1 MLDEVKEFRLSR
13 ILPWIGID
21 IGDTLDRADMSFDST
36 FWLKS
41 VKIPILIMHAED
53 DKVIPFHLASK
64 MYDELKKAGVNVN
77 FHSFSRQE
85 RLGHD
90 GIFKAK
96 TPRLLSDIVSEF
108 VTKVLE

>member
-21 IGDTLDRADMSFDST
+21 IGETLNRADMSFDST
-36 FWLKS
+36 FWLTS
-41 VKIPILIMHAED
+41 VEIPILIMHAED
-53 DKVIPFHLASK
+53 DKVIPFRLASK
-64 MYDELKKAGVNVN
+64 MYDDLRKAGVNVN
-77 FHSFSRQE
+77 FHSFSSQE

-108 VTKVLE
+108 VKKVVK